1 MNYES
6 QRLKNKEK
14 NLDKGKNTLYHSN
27 SDSNI
32 MYLKKKRQ
40 YFPRKK

>member
-14 NLDKGKNTLYHSN
+14 NLDKGKNTLYLSN

-32 MYLKKKRQ
+32 MYLKL
-40 YFPRKK
+40 YSF